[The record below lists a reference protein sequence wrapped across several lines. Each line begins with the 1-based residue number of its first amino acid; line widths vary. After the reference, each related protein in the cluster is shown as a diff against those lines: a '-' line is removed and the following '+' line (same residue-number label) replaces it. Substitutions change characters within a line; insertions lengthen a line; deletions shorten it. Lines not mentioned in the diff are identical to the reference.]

1 MLTHISVKDFA
12 IIKELSLE
20 LQPGL
25 NIITGETGSGKSVV
39 IEAISMALGNRADT
53 AYVRSGADKAVI
65 TVAADTDDCSIAD
78 LYDELGIPDDNPM
91 VLRREISAQSKS
103 LCRVN
108 GSIVPLSALS
118 RLCRSMADIHGQY
131 DQQNLLDKDNH
142 LKILDLYGG
151 ERLTALKEDVRS
163 LYKDY
168 ADYSGQLYQLKKQ
181 LAENEKQRDFLRY
194 EADEIRNA
202 KLCSGEDETLE
213 EEIRIMENSEQ
224 LYNALSEAHAEIF
237 GSDYSADY
245 ALGNALRKLES
256 VGGISAEIDELTGRI
271 ADAYYELGDMNSQ
284 LRSLRDGISYSQAEL
299 DAKIG
304 RIEQIS
310 ALKRKYGKSID
321 ELLEYADTLEKSLS
335 DMDTADDRVRE
346 LEKKI
351 KLAKDLYDTSAGSLS
366 EMRRVTAARIE
377 SEVDKELA
385 DLNFSGARFRVH
397 FEKTGSTAEGTDSA
411 EFLISANV
419 GEEPKPLVKV
429 ASGGELS
436 RIMLALKKITGD
448 LDGIPTM
455 IFDEIDTGISGATAA
470 VVGKKLEEI
479 AQKRQVICIT
489 HLPQIACKG
498 NSHFK
503 IGKVSDEIST
513 HTTVVPLSR
522 EERIEEIAR
531 LLSGTEITDTARM
544 QAKEL
549 LGIHE

>member
-12 IIKELSLE
+12 IIKELNMDLR
-20 LQPGL
+20 PGL

-39 IEAISMALGNRADT
+39 IEAISMALGSRADT
-53 AYVRSGADKAVI
+53 AYVRTGCEKAVVSV
-65 TVAADTDDCSIAD
+65 VADAQDCNVSDLFEEMGVPADD
-78 LYDELGIPDDNPM
+78 PM
-91 VLRREISAQSKS
+91 VIRREISAQSKS
-103 LCRVN
+103 ICRVN
-108 GSIVPLSALS
+108 GSIVPLSSLS
-118 RLCRSMADIHGQY
+118 RLCRRMADIHGQY
-131 DQQNLLDKDNH
+131 DQQNLLDKENH
-142 LKILDLYGG
+142 IRILDLYGG
-151 ERLTALKEDVRS
+151 EMLAALKEDVRA
-163 LYKDY
+163 LYHDY
-168 ADYSGQLYQLKKQ
+168 ADYSSQLFQLKKS
-181 LAENEKQRDFLRY
+181 LAENARQRDFLRY

-202 KLCSGEDETLE
+202 GLYAGEDETLE

-224 LYNALSEAHAEIF
+224 LFRALSEAHGSIF
-237 GSDYSADY
+237 GSDYSADS
-245 ALGNALRKLES
+245 ALGNALRKLEA
-256 VGGISAEIDELTGRI
+256 VGGISGEIDELTARI
-271 ADAYYELGDMNSQ
+271 SDIYYELGDMNSQ

-304 RIEQIS
+304 RIEQIN
-310 ALKRKYGKSID
+310 ALKRKYGKSI
-321 ELLEYADTLEKSLS
+321 EEMLEYAQTLENSLS
-335 DMDTADDRVRE
+335 DMENSEERIRD

-351 KLAKDLYDTSAGSLS
+351 KLAKDLYDSSAANLS
-366 EMRRVTAARIE
+366 EMRRVTASRIE
-377 SEVDKELA
+377 SEVDGELA

-397 FEKTGSTAEGTDSA
+397 FEKTGSTPEGTDSV

-479 AQKRQVICIT
+479 ARDRQVICIT
-489 HLPQIACKG
+489 HLPQIACRG

-513 HTTVVPLSR
+513 HTTVEPLSA
-522 EERIEEIAR
+522 EERIEELAR
-531 LLSGTEITDTARM
+531 LLSGTDITDTARM